1 MINKH
6 KELHNQLIE
15 VIAEYYNA
23 HTHFLGK
30 QNNHNLHPLSRA
42 IEKMYVLLR
51 SMKRNKMEMRRYF
64 AYGLKKKRAD
74 RNYIERPNLNQRRRE
89 KMIAIH
95 LKNKE
100 KLNGT
105 KDSGSDESST

>member
-6 KELHNQLIE
+6 KELHNQLI
-15 VIAEYYNA
+15 ILLTEYYNA
-23 HTHFLGK
+23 HTHFLSR

-51 SMKRNKMEMRRYF
+51 AMKKNKMELRRHF

-74 RNYIERPNLNQRRRE
+74 QKFAERPNLNQRRRD
-89 KMIAIH
+89 KMIEIY

-100 KLNGT
+100 KLNGP
-105 KDSGSDESST
+105 KDSGSDQGST